1 MPNGSEMADRDAYI
15 NERIERLK
23 QVARLSYLYMNPDVY
38 DAKVETIGIQYS
50 RYSVH
55 VDLNVVPIP
64 EPPRLDG
71 IKLIVTVSK
80 PQ

>member
-1 MPNGSEMADRDAYI
+1 MAYQDAYI

-23 QVARLSYLYMNPDVY
+23 QAARLSYLKMNPDVY

-55 VDLNVVPIP
+55 VDLRIVPIP
-64 EPPRLDG
+64 EPPLKG
-71 IKLIVTVSK
+71 IKIIVTVGNSS
-80 PQ
+80 PP